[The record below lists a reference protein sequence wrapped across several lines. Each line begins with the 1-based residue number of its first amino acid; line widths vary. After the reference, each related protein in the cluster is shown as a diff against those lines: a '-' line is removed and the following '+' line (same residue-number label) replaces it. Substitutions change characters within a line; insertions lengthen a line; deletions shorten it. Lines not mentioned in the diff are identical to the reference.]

1 MTEQDSIQPEILL
14 SDEQLLASA
23 QRLMS
28 ETLGVLSKRKGLRVS
43 HFSMDEYVDVATSTT
58 IDGEPV
64 CEVTYLVGKDGSK
77 TARRI
82 VYFDRGKRNF
92 ELGFGDEKVIDPQ
105 TGSIK
110 KAVRGLIRF
119 GNEAPNT
126 MKAQNGITDKLT
138 RLQRAYA

>member
-1 MTEQDSIQPEILL
+1 MTEQDSIQPDILL

-23 QRLMS
+23 QHLMS
-28 ETLGVLSKRKGLRVS
+28 ETLGVLSKRKGLRIS

-92 ELGFGDEKVIDPQ
+92 ELGFGDDKVIDPQ

-110 KAVRGLIRF
+110 RAVRGLIRF
-119 GNEAPNT
+119 GNESPNT
-126 MKAQNGITDKLT
+126 MKAQNGIADKLA